1 MVREAGEVVAIV
13 PAAGSGERLAVGV
26 PKAFYQLDGQTL
38 IERAVDGL
46 LDSGVVD
53 TVVVAVPADRTD
65 EARQILGHRAMIVA
79 GGSNRTDTVNLAL
92 TVLSGTAEPEF
103 VLVHDAAR
111 ALTPPALV
119 ARVVEA
125 LRDGYAAVVPVL
137 PLSDTIKAV
146 DANGVVLGTPE
157 RAGLRAVQTPQ
168 GFTTDLLLRSYQR
181 GSLDLPAAEYTDDAS
196 LVEHIGGQVQ
206 VVDGDPLAFK
216 ITTKPGSVAGPSYSA
231 RVNQLPRVGL
241 GTDVHPIEPGRPCW
255 LVGLLFPSADGCAG
269 HSDGDVAV
277 HALCDAVLSAAG
289 LGDIG
294 EVFGVDDPRWQGVS
308 GADMLRHVV
317 VLITQHGYRVGN
329 AVVQVIGNRPKI
341 GWRRLEAQAVLS
353 RLLNAPVSVSATTTD
368 GLGLTGRGEGLAA
381 IATALVVSLR

>member
-181 GSLDLPAAEYTDDAS
+181 GSLDLPATEYTDDAS

-216 ITTKPGSVAGPSYSA
+216 ITTK
-231 RVNQLPRVGL
+231 L
-241 GTDVHPIEPGRPCW
+241 D
-255 LVGLLFPSADGCAG
+255 LL
-269 HSDGDVAV
+269 
-277 HALCDAVLSAAG
+277 L
-289 LGDIG
+289 
-294 EVFGVDDPRWQGVS
+294 
-308 GADMLRHVV
+308 
-317 VLITQHGYRVGN
+317 
-329 AVVQVIGNRPKI
+329 
-341 GWRRLEAQAVLS
+341 AQAIV
-353 RLLNAPVSVSATTTD
+353 
-368 GLGLTGRGEGLAA
+368 RG
-381 IATALVVSLR
+381 